1 MKNSGLKGAF
11 GALAVVGVAFAVKKM
26 AERRKF
32 MKGIFEEYGIKE
44 KTPFGF
50 ADKIREMD
58 DAKYSELKDKI
69 KEKFASHCC
78 TGSSRKKEA
87 AEA

>member
-1 MKNSGLKGAF
+1 MKNSGLKRALGV
-11 GALAVVGVAFAVKKM
+11 LAVVGAALAAKKM
-26 AERRKF
+26 AKRRKF
-32 MKGIFEEYGIKE
+32 MKGILEEYGIRE

-58 DAKYSELKDKI
+58 DTQYNELKGKI
-69 KEKFASHCC
+69 KEQFASRCC
-78 TGSSRKKEA
+78 SDSNRKKEA